1 MSKYIF
7 VTYLK
12 KTSLSNEFTKKTVE
26 IEPKRSDIDFN
37 RKIIRIKM
45 TFIVQKTQETGTV
58 ERGTVYVLIRGRE
71 QYNDNRTKLDGER
84 V

>member
-1 MSKYIF
+1 M
-7 VTYLK
+7 
-12 KTSLSNEFTKKTVE
+12 SLSNEFTKKPVE

-37 RKIIRIKM
+37 RKIIKIKM

>member
-1 MSKYIF
+1 M
-7 VTYLK
+7 
-12 KTSLSNEFTKKTVE
+12 SNEFTKKTVE

-58 ERGTVYVLIRGRE
+58 ERGTVYSFGGANNITTIEL
-71 QYNDNRTKLDGER
+71 N
-84 V
+84 